1 LLKCFIES
9 VDRKKEYLMKKIEA
23 IIRPEKFDIVKDV
36 LTEKGYGGMSVSEI
50 KGHGN
55 QKGVSEVWRGK
66 RYRVEMLPKTKIE
79 IVVSDDAVEQVAQT
93 IIEASQTGSIGDGK
107 IFVSEISNVHRIRTG
122 ELGDA
127 AI

>member
-1 LLKCFIES
+1 
-9 VDRKKEYLMKKIEA
+9 MKKIEA
-23 IIRPEKFDIVKDV
+23 IIRPEKFDIVKDA

-66 RYRVEMLPKTKIE
+66 RYRVDLLPKTKIDL
-79 IVVSDDAVEQVAQT
+79 VVSDDAVEQVVQT
-93 IIEASQTGSIGDGK
+93 IIDVSQTGSIGDGK

-122 ELGDA
+122 EQGDM

>member
-1 LLKCFIES
+1 
-9 VDRKKEYLMKKIEA
+9 
-23 IIRPEKFDIVKDV
+23 
-36 LTEKGYGGMSVSEI
+36 MSVSEI

-122 ELGDA
+122 EQGDV

>member
-1 LLKCFIES
+1 
-9 VDRKKEYLMKKIEA
+9 MKKIEA

-122 ELGDA
+122 EQGDA

>member
-1 LLKCFIES
+1 
-9 VDRKKEYLMKKIEA
+9 MKKIEA
-23 IIRPEKFDIVKDV
+23 IIRPEKFDIVKDT
-36 LTEKGYGGMSVSEI
+36 LTDKGFGGMSVSEI

-79 IVVSDDAVEQVAQT
+79 LIVSDDAVEQIVQA

-107 IFVSEISNVHRIRTG
+107 IFVSEILNVYRVRTG
-122 ELGDA
+122 EQGDM